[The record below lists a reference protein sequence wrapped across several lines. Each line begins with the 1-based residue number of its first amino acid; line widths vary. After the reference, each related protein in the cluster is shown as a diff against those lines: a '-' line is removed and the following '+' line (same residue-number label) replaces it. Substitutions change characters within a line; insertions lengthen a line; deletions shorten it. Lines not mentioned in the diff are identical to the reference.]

1 MGIKKVNETEEHR
14 NFVTLALTE
23 IKGDIERV
31 KIIVEKNEKWLVK
44 LNGRVRDNEKDIS
57 RIKGIGG
64 TISAI
69 LIALLGWFKLGDFK

>member
-1 MGIKKVNETEEHR
+1 MNETEEHR

-31 KIIVEKNEKWLVK
+31 KVIVEKNEKWLVK

-69 LIALLGWFKLGDFK
+69 VIALLGWFKLGDFK

>member
-1 MGIKKVNETEEHR
+1 MNETEEHR

-31 KIIVEKNEKWLVK
+31 KVIVEKNEKWLAK
-44 LNGRVRDNEKDIS
+44 LNGRVRETEVNIS

-64 TISAI
+64 TIGAI
-69 LIALLGWFKLGDFK
+69 LIAFLGWFKIGDFK

>member
-1 MGIKKVNETEEHR
+1 MNETEEHR

-31 KIIVEKNEKWLVK
+31 KVIVEKNEKWLAK
-44 LNGRVRDNEKDIS
+44 LNGRVRETEVNIS

-69 LIALLGWFKLGDFK
+69 LIALLGWFKIGDFK